1 VGIARLFQAAGAAL
15 VIAILAPASARASA
29 PMRIVSLAPSVTE
42 TLFALGAGA
51 EVVGVSDYCD
61 YPPAALKLPRV
72 GSFLTPNVEA
82 IVALRP
88 TLVIGLGLSSDQR
101 ELRAL
106 KSMSIPILM
115 VRDDSLAEIE
125 ESIATIGRRIGRT
138 DAAHALLAQI
148 RGQVAAVEARLK
160 RAKNERVM
168 MLVGHQPM
176 VAVGPG
182 TYLDDLL
189 KLARADNI
197 AGSFAEQWPQLSV
210 EYIIAMR
217 PQVILDGQ
225 MGNDPA
231 APSQFWSNYR
241 AIPAVRE
248 HRVYGYPQDPILH
261 PGPRIGES
269 LEMLAR
275 MIHPEAHNVTSEAHQ

>member
-1 VGIARLFQAAGAAL
+1 
-15 VIAILAPASARASA
+15 
-29 PMRIVSLAPSVTE
+29 MRVVSLAPSVTE
-42 TLFALGAGA
+42 TLFALGAGGD
-51 EVVGVSDYCD
+51 VVGVSDYCD
-61 YPPAALKLPRV
+61 YPPAALRLPRV

-101 ELRAL
+101 EMRAL
-106 KSMSIPILM
+106 KSMSIPLVM
-115 VRDDSLAEIE
+115 VRDDSLREIE
-125 ESIATIGRRIGRT
+125 DSIAAIGRQTGRI

-148 RGQVAAVEARLK
+148 RGQVAAVEARLARTDK
-160 RAKNERVM
+160 PKVV

-189 KLARADNI
+189 RLAHAENI
-197 AGSFAEQWPQLSV
+197 AGSFGEQWPQLSL

-231 APSQFWSNYR
+231 APSRFWEKYR
-241 AIPAVRE
+241 IIPAVRD
-248 HRVYGYPQDPILH
+248 HRVYGYPQNPILH
-261 PGPRIGES
+261 PGPRVGES

-275 MIHPEAHNVTSEAHQ
+275 MIHPEAQNVTSEAHK

>member
-1 VGIARLFQAAGAAL
+1 VGIVRLLRIAAAIS
-15 VIAILAPASARASA
+15 VIVLPASVHAAQPLRV
-29 PMRIVSLAPSVTE
+29 VSLAPSVTE

-51 EVVGVSDYCD
+51 DVVGVSNYCD

-72 GSFLTPNVEA
+72 GSFLTPNIEA
-82 IVALRP
+82 IIALRP

-101 ELRAL
+101 EVRAL
-106 KSMSIPILM
+106 KSLSIPVLM

-125 ESIATIGRRIGRT
+125 DSIISIGQRTGRI
-138 DAAHALLAQI
+138 DAEHALLGNI
-148 RGQVAAVEARLK
+148 RAQVAAVEARLAH
-160 RAKNERVM
+160 AKPLRVV
-168 MLVGHQPM
+168 MLVGHQPL
-176 VAVGPG
+176 VAVGRG

-197 AGSFAEQWPQLSV
+197 AGEFAEQWPQLSL

-231 APSQFWSNYR
+231 APSQFWSKYTT
-241 AIPAVRE
+241 IPAVRE
-248 HRVYGYPQDPILH
+248 HRVFGYRQDPILH
-261 PGPRIGES
+261 PGPRVGES
-269 LEMLAR
+269 LQILAR
-275 MIHPEAHNVTSEAHQ
+275 MIHPEAENVTSEAHR